1 VGSQS
6 NVLLSFRDERRS
18 HQVPRSGNVGEDF
31 RQEAQAARGCLGW
44 ARTLKGALFVLASMT
59 MNLPPPPALFDKRL
73 ETSTILRLFAPA
85 RRRPI
90 TLAEARRIALS
101 VLADAEDR
109 RYQFSSE
116 EAKPLA
122 AWEQD
127 A

>member
-1 VGSQS
+1 
-6 NVLLSFRDERRS
+6 
-18 HQVPRSGNVGEDF
+18 
-31 RQEAQAARGCLGW
+31 
-44 ARTLKGALFVLASMT
+44 